1 MQGVALSYPKNA
13 AKFLF
18 PIFELM
24 GTGVVLLRHH
34 PQPFHRTGQ
43 QCSTCRVL
51 PSRTKADAAGT
62 LPRRTRK
69 NAPDFTD

>member
-24 GTGVVLLRHH
+24 GNR
-34 PQPFHRTGQ
+34 
-43 QCSTCRVL
+43 
-51 PSRTKADAAGT
+51 SRLKDR
-62 LPRRTRK
+62 LDR
-69 NAPDFTD
+69 